1 SQKLTLQFRLIFSS
15 SISNLPLENKTLFH
29 SKLKGINVV
38 ISNDL
43 THQQRK
49 ENGIL
54 RKHMKNARTSGKQ
67 VYIKGNRLVVEN
79 KEYTIEDL
87 EEGEIESGEGNL
99 EEKTSNINDTKEEAG
114 SKGQAEGRQI
124 QY

>member
-1 SQKLTLQFRLIFSS
+1 M
-15 SISNLPLENKTLFH
+15 
-29 SKLKGINVV
+29 V

-54 RKHMKNARTSGKQ
+54 RGHVKNARNSGKQ
-67 VYIKGNRLVVEN
+67 VYIKENRLVVEN

-87 EEGEIESGEGNL
+87 EEGKVESGKGNL
-99 EEKTSNINDTKEEAG
+99 EKKTSNTRDTKEAAG
-114 SKGQAEGRQI
+114 SKGQTEGRHQTNTI
-124 QY
+124 LEL